1 MEVADP
7 AKVGNP
13 EVLAAEVEVALRTIW
28 MSMTISLG

>member
-13 EVLAAEVEVALRTIW
+13 EVLAVEVALRTIW